1 MAYTTIDDPTAYF
14 QTKLYTGNDS
24 SRAITFD
31 GNTDMQ
37 PDWSWFKARSEAY
50 NHAAFDS
57 VRGVQKLIRPNQINA
72 EETHSTT
79 LTAFGSNGF
88 SLGGGDAFTN
98 ADTVTYSSWHWKAG
112 TSGSGTTTG
121 SGTGKAYSYSV
132 NTDAGFSIVKY
143 IGNGTNGHT
152 IPHHLG
158 AVPQIL
164 WEKVTVGNTNNWGFY
179 HHKIGNDKAM
189 YMDQAGTA
197 TDDSF
202 LNDTTPSSTVVTLG
216 SNMTNQDGKTFI
228 MYSFAEKQGYSKFG
242 SYTGNSNADGTYVHL
257 GFKPAFLIVKR
268 TDASYRWTMSDNKR
282 IGFNRIIHGL
292 AADSNAAEETGAAY
306 GEFDFTANG
315 FKCRSAEDGMNVGN
329 IVYMAWA
336 ESPFVSSSGVPT
348 TAR

>member
-31 GNTDMQ
+31 GNTNMQ
-37 PDWSWFKARSEAY
+37 PDWCWFKARSEAY

-57 VRGVQKLIRPNQINA
+57 VRGTTKLIRPNQINA

-98 ADTVTYSSWHWKAG
+98 ANNVTYASWNWKAG
-112 TSGSGTTTG
+112 TNGSGTTTG

-158 AVPQIL
+158 AVPKIL
-164 WEKVTVGNTNNWGFY
+164 WEKVIIGNTNNWGFY
-179 HHKIGNDKAM
+179 HHSLGNDKAM
-189 YMDQAGTA
+189 YC
-197 TDDSF
+197 
-202 LNDTTPSSTVVTLG
+202 LL
-216 SNMTNQDGKTFI
+216 
-228 MYSFAEKQGYSKFG
+228 
-242 SYTGNSNADGTYVHL
+242 YT
-257 GFKPAFLIVKR
+257 
-268 TDASYRWTMSDNKR
+268 SD
-282 IGFNRIIHGL
+282 
-292 AADSNAAEETGAAY
+292 AADE
-306 GEFDFTANG
+306 
-315 FKCRSAEDGMNVGN
+315 
-329 IVYMAWA
+329 
-336 ESPFVSSSGVPT
+336 
-348 TAR
+348 